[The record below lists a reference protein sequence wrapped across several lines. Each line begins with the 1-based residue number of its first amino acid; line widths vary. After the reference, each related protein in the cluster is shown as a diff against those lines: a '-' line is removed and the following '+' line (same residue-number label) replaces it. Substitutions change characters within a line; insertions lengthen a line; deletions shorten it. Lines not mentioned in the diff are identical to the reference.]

1 MTRAALRKFVAGYD
15 SRSGRIHRPAVLREI
30 QLGLSIGLESLS
42 KSFGSRQVLNLL
54 NLEIEPSQFV
64 AVVGRSGCGKTT
76 LLRLIAGLDP
86 PSEGRLLIGG
96 QPVVGLQKSVRMLFQ
111 DSRLLLWQKVIGNV
125 GMCPRARVA
134 QHRGQGARGRGPR
147 RPRAGLAGGT
157 LRRPEAACRVGA
169 RLGQPPA
176 GVAPR

>member
-1 MTRAALRKFVAGYD
+1 ECPRVPADRCRAPRHHRLCPLGQASRRADTGDRALCPRLASELSDRCGSFRMTRAALRKFVAGYD
-15 SRSGRIHRPAVLREI
+15 RRSGRIHRPAVLREI

-96 QPVVGLQKSVRMLFQ
+96 QPV
-111 DSRLLLWQKVIGNV
+111 
-125 GMCPRARVA
+125 A
-134 QHRGQGARGRGPR
+134 
-147 RPRAGLAGGT
+147 
-157 LRRPEAACRVGA
+157 
-169 RLGQPPA
+169 
-176 GVAPR
+176 